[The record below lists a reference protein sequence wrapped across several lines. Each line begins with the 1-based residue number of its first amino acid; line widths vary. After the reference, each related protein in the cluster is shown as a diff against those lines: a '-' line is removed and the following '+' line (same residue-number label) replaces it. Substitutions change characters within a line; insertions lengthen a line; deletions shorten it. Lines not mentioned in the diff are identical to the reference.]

1 MDGKRTSILSDLKR
15 NYGDTKSI
23 SKSVDLSA
31 LENNAN
37 PHQIYNSIFKDV
49 DTTPSDYPTE
59 KMSVGDIVY
68 INDNPNEQF
77 EIILILLGDGSLINF
92 NFDSSSQ
99 QDKKEHKT
107 VLIKA
112 KVGFLIAS

>member
-49 DTTPSDYPTE
+49 DTTPSDYLFLLFFYFL
-59 KMSVGDIVY
+59 SVWLY
-68 INDNPNEQF
+68 C
-77 EIILILLGDGSLINF
+77 LY
-92 NFDSSSQ
+92 
-99 QDKKEHKT
+99 
-107 VLIKA
+107 
-112 KVGFLIAS
+112 